1 MQNYKLEVDL
11 LDVIN
16 ELSPLDLVGYRMP
29 FLTVFVEADNPDD
42 ACHAFL
48 RMMKSAILTKD
59 SSMEMRI
66 LCRKMNN
73 LVRVDKV
80 YPL

>member
-16 ELSPLDLVGYRMP
+16 ELSPLDLVGYRTP
-29 FLTVFVEADNPDD
+29 FLTVFIEADNPDD
-42 ACHAFL
+42 ACHSFL
-48 RMMKSAILTKD
+48 RMMKSAILTRD
-59 SSMEMRI
+59 NSMETRL
-66 LCRKMNN
+66 LCRRMKNI
-73 LVRVDKV
+73 VRVDKV

>member
-1 MQNYKLEVDL
+1 MRNYKLEVDL

-16 ELSPLDLVGYRMP
+16 ELSPLDLVGYRTP

-42 ACHAFL
+42 ACHSFL
-48 RMMKSAILTKD
+48 RMIKSAILTRD
-59 SSMEMRI
+59 SSMQMRL
-66 LCRKMNN
+66 LCRRITN
-73 LVRVDKV
+73 LVRVDRV

>member
-16 ELSPLDLVGYRMP
+16 ELSTLDLIGYRMP

-48 RMMKSAILTKD
+48 SMMKSAILTKD
-59 SSMEMRI
+59 NSMEMRI
-66 LCRKMNN
+66 FCRKINH